1 MPQAVGTAAEVLQE
15 MAEQVESLRLI
26 PSGGGKFEVTAN
38 GRAAYSRAATNR
50 FPEPG
55 EVLEKL
61 RQLT

>member
-1 MPQAVGTAAEVLQE
+1 LPQAVGTAAEILQE

-26 PSGGGKFEVTAN
+26 PSGGGKFEITAN
-38 GRAAYSRAATNR
+38 GRTTYSRAATSR

-61 RQLT
+61 RKLT

>member
-1 MPQAVGTAAEVLQE
+1 MSER
-15 MAEQVESLRLI
+15 VESVSLI
-26 PSGGGKFEVTAN
+26 PSGGGRFEVTAN
-38 GRAAYSRAATNR
+38 GRAAYSKAATGR